1 MIHMKI
7 SLKQYLTVLNLL
19 LIGGIVYFG
28 VNAFYELMAIRLDPG
43 QPDQSARSKVPTTIK
58 EKIRPLSHYDAI
70 KERNLFK
77 TDATADIKAP
87 PIDPDTLKKTE
98 LNLKLWGTVTG
109 LKDQTYAVIEESKTR
124 KQNLYREGDTI
135 QNATVKRV
143 LREKVVLN
151 VDGKDEVLEI
161 EKVKSRVSYTP
172 RARPDRTSRKIRPQ
186 RITLRRAQIENAL
199 EDVNKLLTQVN
210 IRPHYTDGKP
220 DGLLLTR
227 IRPRSIFLRMGL
239 RNGDI
244 ITGVNDAPLQSVDD
258 ALKFYESLRSADN
271 VTLQLKRRGRSRTID
286 YRIR

>member
-1 MIHMKI
+1 MNI
-7 SLKQYLTVLNLL
+7 SLKRYLTVLNFL
-19 LIGGIVYFG
+19 LIGGIVYFS
-28 VNAFYELMAIRLDPG
+28 VNAFYGIMAIRLDPG
-43 QPDQSARSKVPTTIK
+43 QPDLNDRSKVSVPLK
-58 EKIRPLSHYDAI
+58 ENLPPLSHYDAI
-70 KERNLFK
+70 SDRNLFK
-77 TDATADIKAP
+77 TKAKSDIKTSA
-87 PIDPDTLKKTE
+87 INVDTLKQTD

-124 KQNLYREGDTI
+124 KQNLYRVGDTI
-135 QNATVKRV
+135 QNATVKLV

-161 EKVKSRVSYTP
+161 EKVKSLATYTP
-172 RARPDRTSRKIRPQ
+172 AVQPDRSSRKIRPQ

-239 RNGDI
+239 RNGDV
-244 ITGVNDAPLQSVDD
+244 ITGVNESPLQSVDD

-271 VTLQLKRRGRSRTID
+271 VTLQLKRRGRSRIID
-286 YRIR
+286 YKIK

>member
-1 MIHMKI
+1 MNI
-7 SLKQYLTVLNLL
+7 SLKRYITVLNFL
-19 LIGGIVYFG
+19 LIGGIVYFS
-28 VNAFYELMAIRLDPG
+28 VNAFYGIMAIRLDPG
-43 QPDQSARSKVPTTIK
+43 QPDLSDRSKVSAPHK
-58 EKIRPLSHYDAI
+58 QNLPPLSNYEAI
-70 KERNLFK
+70 SDRNLFK
-77 TDATADIKAP
+77 TNAKSDIKASA
-87 PIDPDTLKKTE
+87 IDVDTLKQTD

-109 LKDQTYAVIEESKTR
+109 LKDQTFAVIEESKTR
-124 KQNLYREGDTI
+124 KQNLYRVGDTI
-135 QNATVKRV
+135 QNATVKLV

-161 EKVKSRVSYTP
+161 EKVKSRARYTP
-172 RARPDRTSRKIRPQ
+172 RVQPDQSSRKIRPQ

-239 RNGDI
+239 RNGDV
-244 ITGVNDAPLQSVDD
+244 ITGVNESPLQSVDD

-271 VTLQLKRRGRSRTID
+271 VTLQLKRRGRSRIIN
-286 YRIR
+286 YKIK

>member
-1 MIHMKI
+1 MNI
-7 SLKQYLTVLNLL
+7 SLKRYLTVLNVL
-19 LIGGIVYFG
+19 LIGGIVYFS

-43 QPDQSARSKVPTTIK
+43 QPDQSARSKVPVTIK

-70 KERNLFK
+70 GDRNLFK
-77 TDATADIKAP
+77 TNAKSDPKREA
-87 PIDPDTLKKTE
+87 IDVDTLKQTDLK
-98 LNLKLWGTVTG
+98 LKLWGTVTG
-109 LKDQTYAVIEESKTR
+109 VKDQTYAVIEESKTR

-151 VDGKDEVLEI
+151 VEGKDEVLEI
-161 EKVKSRVSYTP
+161 EKAKSRASYAP
-172 RARPDRTSRKIRPQ
+172 SVQPDRKSRKIRPQ
-186 RITLRRAQIENAL
+186 RITLRRAQIESAL
-199 EDVNKLLTQVN
+199 EDVNQLLTQVN

-286 YRIR
+286 YKIR

>member
-1 MIHMKI
+1 MNI
-7 SLKQYLTVLNLL
+7 SLKRYLFVLNVL
-19 LIGGIVYFG
+19 LISGVVYFS
-28 VNAFYELMAIRLDPG
+28 VNAFYDILAIRFDPG
-43 QPDQSARSKVPTTIK
+43 QPDLIDRPKVPVPIK
-58 EKIRPLSHYDAI
+58 KNLPPLSHYDAI
-70 KERNLFK
+70 SNRNLFK
-77 TDATADIKAP
+77 TDAKSDIKTNA
-87 PIDPDTLKKTE
+87 IDVDSLKQTE

-161 EKVKSRVSYTP
+161 QKVKT
-172 RARPDRTSRKIRPQ
+172 RARYSPAVQPDRSSRKIRPQ

-220 DGLLLTR
+220 DGLLMTR
-227 IRPRSIFLRMGL
+227 IKPRSIFLRMGL
-239 RNGDI
+239 RNGDV
-244 ITGVNDAPLQSVDD
+244 ITGVNESPLQSVDD

-271 VTLQLKRRGRSRTID
+271 VTLQLKRRGRSRIIN
-286 YRIR
+286 YKIK

>member
-1 MIHMKI
+1 
-7 SLKQYLTVLNLL
+7 
-19 LIGGIVYFG
+19 
-28 VNAFYELMAIRLDPG
+28 MAIRLNPV
-43 QPDQSARSKVPTTIK
+43 QPNLSDRSKVSVPIK
-58 EKIRPLSHYDAI
+58 ENLPPLSHYDAI
-70 KERNLFK
+70 SDRNLFK
-77 TDATADIKAP
+77 TNAKSDIKASA
-87 PIDPDTLKKTE
+87 INVDTLKQTD

-124 KQNLYREGDTI
+124 KQNLYRVGDTI
-135 QNATVKRV
+135 QNATVKLV

-161 EKVKSRVSYTP
+161 EKVKSRTRYTP
-172 RARPDRTSRKIRPQ
+172 AVQPDRRSIKTRPQ
-186 RITLRRAQIENAL
+186 KITLRRAQIENAL
-199 EDVNKLLTQVN
+199 EDVNKLMTQVN

-244 ITGVNDAPLQSVDD
+244 ITGVNDSALQTVDD

-271 VTLQLKRRGRSRTID
+271 VTLQLKRRGRLRTIN

>member
-1 MIHMKI
+1 MNI
-7 SLKQYLTVLNLL
+7 SLNRYITLINFI
-19 LIGGIVYFG
+19 LIGGVIYFG
-28 VNAFYELMAIRLDPG
+28 VNAFYRVMAIRLDPG
-43 QPDQSARSKVPTTIK
+43 QPVLSDPSSAPAPI
-58 EKIRPLSHYDAI
+58 EQDIPPLSHYAPI
-70 KERNLFK
+70 GGRNLFK
-77 TDATADIKAP
+77 TSAKSDPKAS

-98 LNLKLWGTVTG
+98 LKLKLWGTVVG

-135 QNATVKRV
+135 QNATVKVV

-161 EKVKSRVSYTP
+161 EKVQSRAAFTP
-172 RARPDRTSRKIRPQ
+172 PVRPDLRARKIRPQ
-186 RITLRRAQIENAL
+186 RITLRRAQIEAAL

-210 IRPHYTDGKP
+210 IRPHYTDGRP

-239 RNGDI
+239 RNGDV
-244 ITGVNDAPLQSVDD
+244 ITGVNNTPLQSVDD
-258 ALKFYESLRSADN
+258 ALKFYESLRSADS

-286 YRIR
+286 YKIR

>member
-1 MIHMKI
+1 MNI
-7 SLKQYLTVLNLL
+7 SLKRYLTVLNFV

-28 VNAFYELMAIRLDPG
+28 VNAFYELMAIRLEPG
-43 QPDQSARSKVPTTIK
+43 QPDKSARSKVPVTIK

-70 KERNLFK
+70 GERNLFK
-77 TDATADIKAP
+77 TNAKSDPKREA
-87 PIDPDTLKKTE
+87 IDVDTLKQTDLK
-98 LNLKLWGTVTG
+98 LKLWGTVTG
-109 LKDQTYAVIEESKTR
+109 VKDQTYAVIEESMTR

-151 VDGKDEVLEI
+151 VEGKDEVLEI
-161 EKVKSRVSYTP
+161 EKVKSRASYTP
-172 RARPDRTSRKIRPQ
+172 GVRPDRKSRKIRPQ

-286 YRIR
+286 YKIR